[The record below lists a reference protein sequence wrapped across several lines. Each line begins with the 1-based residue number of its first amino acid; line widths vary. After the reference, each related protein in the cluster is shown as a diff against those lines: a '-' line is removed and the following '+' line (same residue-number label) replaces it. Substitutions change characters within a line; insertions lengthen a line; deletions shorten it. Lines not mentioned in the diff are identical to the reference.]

1 MREVEGGLVPLFT
14 SQLCGNE
21 GLGTGSH
28 VHENWDFGHRNSHH
42 LLDCWGAPNLRLALD
57 TCSLLTPRRIRHH
70 GSVGTIK
77 YDEYNDL
84 LSKEHKSLNKLPL
97 TTTKNEIT
105 FLQTET
111 HFPFSTTEILHGWCS
126 FLF

>member
-1 MREVEGGLVPLFT
+1 M
-14 SQLCGNE
+14 
-21 GLGTGSH
+21 
-28 VHENWDFGHRNSHH
+28 
-42 LLDCWGAPNLRLALD
+42 
-57 TCSLLTPRRIRHH
+57 HH
-70 GSVGTIK
+70 GSMSTIK

-97 TTTKNEIT
+97 TTKNETT